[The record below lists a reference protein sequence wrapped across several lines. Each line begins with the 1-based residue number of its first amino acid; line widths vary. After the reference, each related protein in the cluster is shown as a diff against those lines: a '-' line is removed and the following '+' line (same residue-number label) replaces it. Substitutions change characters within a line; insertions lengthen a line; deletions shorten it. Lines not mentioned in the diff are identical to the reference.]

1 MKKIK
6 LGGCGYLYQK
16 IESRHTLIADPK
28 DEGWFEYLK
37 GKQVSQIEDTGNGI
51 EFTQRNKNRL
61 DYDEAQ
67 ELFYLLKK
75 VL

>member
-1 MKKIK
+1 MEKIK

-28 DEGWFEYLK
+28 DEGWYEDLK
-37 GKQVSQIEDTGNGI
+37 GQAIFQIEDNGNGI
-51 EFTQRNKNRL
+51 ELTQRNKNRL

-67 ELFYLLKK
+67 ELLYLLKK
-75 VL
+75 VF

>member
-16 IESRHTLIADPK
+16 IESKHTLIADPK
-28 DEGWFEYLK
+28 DKGWCDDLK
-37 GKQVSQIEDTGNGI
+37 GKQIFQIEDTGDGI

-75 VL
+75 IK

>member
-1 MKKIK
+1 MKI
-6 LGGCGYLYQK
+6 GGCGYLYQK
-16 IESRHTLIADPK
+16 IESKHTLLADSK
-28 DEGWFEYLK
+28 DEGWSENLK
-37 GKQVSQIEDTGNGI
+37 GQTIFEIEDTGNGI
-51 EFTQRNKNRL
+51 EFIQRNKNRL

>member
-1 MKKIK
+1 MK
-6 LGGCGYLYQK
+6 LAGCGYLYQK

-28 DEGWFEYLK
+28 DEDWSEDLK
-37 GKQVSQIEDTGNGI
+37 GQAIFEIEDTGNGI

-75 VL
+75 LK

>member
-16 IESRHTLIADPK
+16 TEGKHTLIADPK
-28 DEGWFEYLK
+28 DEGWYDDLK
-37 GKQVSQIEDTGNGI
+37 GQAVFQIEDTGNGI

-67 ELFYLLKK
+67 ELFYLLNKLK
-75 VL
+75 

>member
-6 LGGCGYLYQK
+6 LGWCGYLYQK
-16 IESRHTLIADPK
+16 IESKHTLIADPK
-28 DEGWFEYLK
+28 DECWYEDLK
-37 GKQVSQIEDTGNGI
+37 GEVIFQIEDTGNGI

-67 ELFYLLKK
+67 ELLYLLKK
-75 VL
+75 VF

>member
-16 IESRHTLIADPK
+16 TESKHTLIADPK
-28 DEGWFEYLK
+28 DKGWYEDLK
-37 GKQVSQIEDTGNGI
+37 GKPIFQIEDNYNGI

>member
-1 MKKIK
+1 MKIMK

-16 IESRHTLIADPK
+16 TESKHTLIADPK
-28 DEGWFEYLK
+28 DEGWCDDLK
-37 GKQVSQIEDTGNGI
+37 GQAVFQIEDTGNGI

-67 ELFYLLKK
+67 ELLYLLKK

>member
-16 IESRHTLIADPK
+16 TESKHTLIADPK
-28 DEGWFEYLK
+28 DEGWYEYLK

-67 ELFYLLKK
+67 ELLYLLKK